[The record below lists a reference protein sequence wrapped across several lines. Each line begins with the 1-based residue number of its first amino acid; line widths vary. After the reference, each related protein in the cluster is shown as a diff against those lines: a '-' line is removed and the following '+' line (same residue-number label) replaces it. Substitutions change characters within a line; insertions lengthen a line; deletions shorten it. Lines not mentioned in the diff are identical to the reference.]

1 MGARKLE
8 SSSAFEAET
17 ISNLAN
23 NKIELAEAKK
33 IRDLR
38 EQITALIDDACGN
51 RESGKRK
58 EFESRLQQ
66 ELKASSIDGLNM
78 LSTKVEVYRDNV
90 NKTLEKYFGMVEQRE
105 YDHLFVNRP
114 GRDARALYKQEFLE
128 ASDAKREKLLGEF
141 ASYMAEQQKTFEE
154 LASYVSPETIS
165 RMRRSERIRL
175 LMYVKGCGR
184 LLDEN
189 RELFAESEIAEIKAE
204 MADCTSPTDQQKLMT
219 QIASNLEKRKWYK
232 KVFDR
237 LPSKYQQVWGKIDQ
251 MTFAERQVNY
261 EKLIVCLEEE
271 YEQILD
277 NHPDRKHIG
286 SRDRASALAYV
297 RSDKISGGDKFRALK
312 GLEKQ
317 IQQQKIEVSKPFET
331 TLNEL
336 QQYKSPR
343 EIKRLRDQFYNGETY
358 EQRKELAENIKTEL
372 INAQSESKERQDL
385 MGEYKTKLEQDLA
398 TKIISKKTL
407 TAALKRAENQSIDE
421 LQNTLVIYKPDRE
434 RRLKLLKQ
442 FKALPKEIQDKN
454 TDFFEL
460 THTERVMRM
469 EELSQYEK
477 SEKTDDQKEKK
488 VVEDK
493 KNTVEEVPNQ
503 ESEQQNNQP
512 LESKE
517 DSDNTKIE
525 KLMALASSATR
536 QQNYEK
542 AIQHYQDILAI
553 DPQDELA
560 AMSLQ
565 FVEGKL
571 NKTQEKSPQTNEEAE
586 DQQLTESE
594 KSRLKQAIN
603 DASNNSGVMRRRRQ
617 HAMTEELTDNL
628 KKSQAKHGVVSLEN
642 RNKNMTED
650 EVQANKQLVQATGK
664 NKMLVDGKAEDAIWF
679 NDEGYRDLSDPSK
692 ELKVEN
698 QIAKQ
703 ISNGQVMDN
712 IVAHKTDGTMSNA
725 TNAEKNLQKRK
736 KETKNIIT
744 SIAKKKLKID
754 DSKKEALNAALEE
767 EMKKKDISVSLRA
780 A

>member
-17 ISNLAN
+17 ISNLAKN
-23 NKIELAEAKK
+23 RIELAEAKK

-114 GRDARALYKQEFLE
+114 GRDARALYKEEFLE

-189 RELFAESEIAEIKAE
+189 KELFAESEIAEIKAQ

-219 QIASNLEKRKWYK
+219 QIAGNLEKRKWYK
-232 KVFDR
+232 EVFDR

-261 EKLIVCLEEE
+261 EKLIVRLEEE
-271 YEQILD
+271 YEDILD

-286 SRDRASALAYV
+286 TKDRASALAYV

-317 IQQQKIEVSKPFET
+317 IQQQKTEVSNPFET

-385 MGEYKTKLEQDLA
+385 MGEYKAKLEQDLA

-407 TAALKRAENQSIDE
+407 KAALKRAENQSIDE
-421 LQNTLVIYKPDRE
+421 LQTTLVIYKPDRE
-434 RRLKLLKQ
+434 RRIKLLKQ

-454 TDFFEL
+454 IDFFEL

-477 SEKTDDQKEKK
+477 SEKTDEQKEKK
-488 VVEDK
+488 ITE
-493 KNTVEEVPNQ
+493 KNTAEEMPTQ
-503 ESEQQNNQP
+503 ESEQQNHQP

-517 DSDNTKIE
+517 DSDNAKIE

-571 NKTQEKSPQTNEEAE
+571 HKAQEKAAQTNEEGGE
-586 DQQLTESE
+586 QQLTESE

-603 DASNNSGVMRRRRQ
+603 DASNNSGVMRRRKQ

-628 KKSQAKHGVVSLEN
+628 KKSQAKHGVVSLED

-650 EVQANKQLVQATGK
+650 EVQANKQLVEATGK
-664 NKMLVDGKAEDAIWF
+664 NKMLVDGRAEDAIWF

-703 ISNGQVMDN
+703 IANGQVMDN

-736 KETKNIIT
+736 TETKNIIK

-754 DSKKEALNAALEE
+754 DSKEEALNIALEE